1 MGIFSGNNGK
11 AKATAKP
18 AAKRATAS
26 RTAAKLME
34 GKPVKPSD
42 TRDTRSD
49 QTPDAKATQPAKREA
64 ADRQFA
70 KADAK
75 NETGRQNANE
85 PTRQDNARKAS
96 DDNPNIAAAKK
107 AAADNDKAVAQA
119 EKDRRAAKVE
129 AMKPATDEQIAAVT
143 ARRAVTGF

>member
-1 MGIFSGNNGK
+1 MGIFGGNDKPAPK
-11 AKATAKP
+11 AKATPTVIKRADVKRSP
-18 AAKRATAS
+18 AAKKAS
-26 RTAAKLME
+26 ETNRMR
-34 GKPVKPSD
+34 D
-42 TRDTRSD
+42 TRDED
-49 QTPDAKATQPAKREA
+49 TPDAKATAAAKKEA

-75 NETGRQNANE
+75 NE
-85 PTRQDNARKAS
+85 PTKQAS

-107 AAADNDKAVAQA
+107 AAADNDKAVAQV

-129 AMKPATDEQIAAVT
+129 AMKPATDEQIADVT